1 MGTMTKSQT
10 ISITGND
17 VRQVADCIW
26 DQVGLIEKH
35 YGIALPND
43 KQKLRKDLGQML
55 IWGMAKEI
63 KLQFYDSEKN
73 ERLKYGFVPN
83 ADPTAVHSPPGQF
96 PRFEIPP
103 NWQVRL
109 VVEDTTDKPEAEVRE
124 FYDSLGWFPCES
136 LKRTGNGTTTPYG
149 AFRSGDFSVGCDVYT
164 DLPGKTTKPSRKE
177 R

>member
-35 YGIALPND
+35 YGIRLPCD
-43 KQKLRKDLGQML
+43 MQKMRLDLGQIL
-55 IWGMAKEI
+55 IWGMTREI
-63 KLQFYDSEKN
+63 KLQFYDKDNN
-73 ERLKYGFVPN
+73 ERLTYGFVPN

-103 NWQVRL
+103 GLQVRL
-109 VVEDTTDKPEAEVRE
+109 VAEQGICLRWDSCSMTAGTQKCTACPSLAAAALEA
-124 FYDSLGWFPCES
+124 
-136 LKRTGNGTTTPYG
+136 
-149 AFRSGDFSVGCDVYT
+149 
-164 DLPGKTTKPSRKE
+164 
-177 R
+177 